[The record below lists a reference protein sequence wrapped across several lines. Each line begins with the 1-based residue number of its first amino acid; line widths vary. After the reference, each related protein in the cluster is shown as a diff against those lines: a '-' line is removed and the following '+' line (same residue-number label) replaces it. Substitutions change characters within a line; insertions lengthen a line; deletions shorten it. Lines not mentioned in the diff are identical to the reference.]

1 MKKDNEIESD
11 SSEDKKEILLKT
23 IEELKN
29 RYESMIYEKQ
39 KTFQNIKN
47 KIDSSYL
54 MEDFFEFCK
63 KYLLNLKKMKINF

>member
-23 IEELKN
+23 IEEFKN
-29 RYESMIYEKQ
+29 RYESIIEEKQ